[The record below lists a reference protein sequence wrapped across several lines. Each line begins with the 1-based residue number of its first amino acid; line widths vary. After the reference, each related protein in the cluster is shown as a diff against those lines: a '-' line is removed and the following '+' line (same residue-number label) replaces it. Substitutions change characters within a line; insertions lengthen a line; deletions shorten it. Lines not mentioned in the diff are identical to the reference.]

1 MPDPNPISQE
11 FLERAK
17 ALVLDH
23 IGDEQFGVSELAQ
36 KMGMSRSNLL
46 RKVKKNT
53 GFSVSQFIRQIRL
66 EEGMKLLKLHTLTVS
81 EVSYEVGFN
90 SVSYFIKCFH
100 DHYGYPPGEVG
111 KQEFITEVVSKKKKR
126 ISTKAITIGTLVF
139 LGVMIAVVLLFFN
152 PFAHKPVALEKSI
165 AVLPF
170 KNDSNDSTNVYLIN
184 GLMES
189 LLNDLQQIQDLRVV
203 SRTSVEKY
211 RNHSKTI
218 PQIGEELDVS
228 YFVEG
233 SGQKVG
239 DKIMLNI
246 QLIEASTDRHLWS
259 EQYTREAKDIF
270 TLQQEVAKKIADRI
284 QVVITPEEAERI
296 EKIPTDDLVAYDFF
310 LKGLDLMYK
319 GGGENLLKAIEYYQ
333 KAIDED
339 SEFARAYAGIAIAYF
354 FMDAYQ
360 IEKRFTQEINFH
372 ADKALL
378 LDPKLP
384 QSLIAKAVFYLHGQ
398 DYDRAVEYL
407 EKALDYNPNS
417 ALVINILS
425 DFYTRYQPNTGKYLE
440 YALKGLRL
448 DKAGAD
454 SVSTSYTYLHIS
466 NAFVQTGFV
475 EQAEMYIDKS
485 LEYDPGNIYSQYVKA
500 YILYAKN
507 EDLNQ
512 TLSMLK
518 EVLSKDTLRLDVMQE
533 VAKISYFLRDYDNA
547 YKHYSRFVKLREAT
561 QPHVYP
567 EENAKI
573 GMVMAKT
580 GRQEEADKYFELYS
594 AFAEQDNSLYKDL
607 NLAVSYAC
615 KNDEAKAM
623 DHLNK
628 FCEQE
633 NFHYWTILFL
643 DVDTVFDELKDLP
656 EFKLVK
662 AELEK
667 KFWVTHGKIRSSL
680 EKEGLL

>member
-1 MPDPNPISQE
+1 MPDPNSISQD

-23 IGDEQFGVSELAQ
+23 IGDEQFGVSGLARQ
-36 KMGMSRSNLL
+36 MGMSRSNLL

-53 GFSVSQFIRQIRL
+53 GISVSQFIRQIRL
-66 EEGMKLLKLHTLTVS
+66 EEGMKLLKLQTLTVS

-100 DHYGYPPGEVG
+100 DQYGYPPGEVG
-111 KQEFITEVVSKKKKR
+111 KQEFPEDENSKKKRWVDAKV
-126 ISTKAITIGTLVF
+126 ITIGTLVLF
-139 LGVMIAVVLLFFN
+139 GVMLAIVLLFFN
-152 PFAHKPVALEKSI
+152 PFTQKPVTLEKSI

-170 KNDSNDSTNVYLIN
+170 KNDSNDSTNIYIIN

-189 LLNDLQQIQDLRVV
+189 LLNNLQQIRDLRVV

-218 PQIGEELDVS
+218 PQIGKELDVS

-239 DKIMLNI
+239 DQIMLNI

-259 EQYTREAKDIF
+259 EQFTREAKDIF

-284 QVVITPEEAERI
+284 QVVITPEEAQRI

-333 KAIDED
+333 KAIEKDP
-339 SEFARAYAGIAIAYF
+339 EFARAYAGTAITYF
-354 FMDAYQ
+354 FMDTYQ
-360 IEKRFTQEINFH
+360 VEKRFSQEINFY

-378 LDPKLP
+378 LDPQLP
-384 QSLIAKAVFYLHGQ
+384 QSLIAKALYYLHGQ
-398 DYDRAVEYL
+398 DNDRAVEYL
-407 EKALDYNPNS
+407 EKALEYNPNS
-417 ALVINILS
+417 ALVINILA
-425 DFYTRYQPNTGKYLE
+425 DFYTRYRPNTGKYLE

-448 DKAGAD
+448 DKSGAD
-454 SVSTSYTYLHIS
+454 SVSTSFTYLHIS

-475 EQAEMYIDKS
+475 EEAEKYIDES
-485 LEYDPGNIYSQYVKA
+485 LAYDLDNIYSRYVKA

-507 EDLNQ
+507 KDLNQ
-512 TLSMLK
+512 TLTMLE
-518 EVLSKDTLRLDVMQE
+518 EVLSIDTFRLDVMQE
-533 VAKISYFLRDYDNA
+533 VAKISYFMKDYDKA
-547 YKHYSRFVKLREAT
+547 YKHYSRFVELRAAT

-580 GRQEEADKYFELYS
+580 GRQAEAEEFFELYA
-594 AFAEQDNSLYKDL
+594 AFSEQDNSLYKDL

-615 KNDEAKAM
+615 KNDQVKTME
-623 DHLNK
+623 HLNK
-628 FCEQE
+628 FCEQD

-643 DVDTVFDELKDLP
+643 DVDPVFEGVKDLP
-656 EFKLVK
+656 EFKRVK
-662 AELEK
+662 TELEK
-667 KFWVTHGKIRSSL
+667 KFWVTHEKIRSSL